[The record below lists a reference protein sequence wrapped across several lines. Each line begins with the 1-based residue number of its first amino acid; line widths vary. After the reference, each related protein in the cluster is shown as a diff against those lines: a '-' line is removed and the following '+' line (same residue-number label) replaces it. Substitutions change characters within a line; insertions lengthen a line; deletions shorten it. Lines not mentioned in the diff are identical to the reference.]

1 MCVLRLHVCLCTVC
15 MAGIHGC
22 QKTAVDSSGLAV
34 SCHVSAV
41 N

>member
-1 MCVLRLHVCLCTVC
+1 MCVLRLHVCLC